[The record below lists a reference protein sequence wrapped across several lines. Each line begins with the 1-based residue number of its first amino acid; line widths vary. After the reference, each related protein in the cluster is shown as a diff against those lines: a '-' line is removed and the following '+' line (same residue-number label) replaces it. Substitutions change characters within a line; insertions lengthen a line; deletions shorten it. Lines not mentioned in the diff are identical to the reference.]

1 LGELVFLKLGG
12 AVITDKNRE
21 AAARKDVV
29 LRAGQEISRTLRA
42 RPDLSLVLGHGSGS
56 FGHFVADRYGLRDG
70 IQEGPQSEEYW
81 RGYAETAAAAA
92 RLNRLVTDVFLA
104 EGLPILTLQ
113 PSASALCQSGELI
126 SMETR
131 PAEEALSHGL
141 IPLVYG
147 DVAFDEVWGCTIIST
162 EQIFACLAHELKP
175 SRIILASIVEG
186 VYDSDPLRSPQA
198 RLLREIGPGN
208 IAQVERT
215 LSGSHGVDVTGGML
229 TKVRVMYALVRSQPS
244 LSVHLISG
252 QREGL
257 IERALL
263 GRASGEGTLIR

>member
-162 EQIFACLAHELKP
+162 EQIFACLARELRP
-175 SRIILASIVEG
+175 RRIILASIVEG
-186 VYDSDPLRSPQA
+186 VYDSDPLQNPQA
-198 RLLREIGPGN
+198 RLFQEIGPGN